1 MAKLVGVLP
10 LDREIGFN
18 TSISTRRKKKLCDKE
33 KKMTGEIGAEAR
45 EGLVGLV
52 MMM

>member
-1 MAKLVGVLP
+1 MRLVSIQGYKLEG
-10 LDREIGFN
+10 
-18 TSISTRRKKKLCDKE
+18 KKNYVTE

-52 MMM
+52 TMM

>member
-1 MAKLVGVLP
+1 VRLVSIQVYKL
-10 LDREIGFN
+10 E
-18 TSISTRRKKKLCDKE
+18 RKKKDYVTE